1 MTYQAIKGNLVKGIN
16 SLSILSEFY
25 KVENKSWWN
34 QYGDV
39 SFYKVK

>member
-1 MTYQAIKGNLVKGIN
+1 M
-16 SLSILSEFY
+16 LSEFY